1 MKIVSGGIC
10 AVKGVRAFG
19 LKEGKNG
26 VAVISGGGHA
36 AGVFTKNK
44 IVAAPVTL
52 TREHLEQSGQ
62 IRAIIANSGSANAY
76 TGARGMADARLIA
89 QRLGERLQI
98 EHNQVAVASTGVIG
112 RPLNVK
118 WISSKLDDVIT
129 HLRQDEE
136 GNLRA
141 AKAIM
146 TTDTTPKH
154 IAVDINGLRIGGIA
168 KGAGM
173 IEPNMSTMLAF
184 IYTDASLPSEVLR
197 ECLTRATDVSFNMVT
212 VDGDTSTND
221 MALLVATGKS
231 RTDISTTKFQKGLN
245 FVSVELAKMIAMD
258 GEGAT
263 KLIEVRVTGAE
274 SQKDA
279 VRVAK
284 AVVRSVLVKTALFGA
299 DPNWGRIVAAVGY
312 SGAHFNP
319 ELLSLTISDRF
330 DEVVNL
336 INRGM
341 EVSTAWGE
349 QPTRK
354 ASEIMRSDYI
364 IVTIDLSAGTKQA
377 TAWGC
382 DLTYDYV
389 RINAE
394 YTT

>member
-1 MKIVSGGIC
+1 MKIVNGGIC
-10 AVKGVRAFG
+10 AVRGVKAFG
-19 LKEGKNG
+19 LKKGKNG

-44 IVAAPVTL
+44 ITAAPVIV
-52 TREHLEQSGQ
+52 TREHLKQSGQ
-62 IRAIIANSGSANAY
+62 IRAIIANSGGANAY
-76 TGARGMADARLIA
+76 TGVRGVADARLMA

-112 RPLNVK
+112 RPLNLK
-118 WISSKLDDVIT
+118 WISSKLDDVIA

-141 AKAIM
+141 VKAIM

-154 IAVDINGLRIGGIA
+154 IAVDVNGLRIGGIA

-184 IYTDASLPSEVLR
+184 IYTDALLPSEVLQ
-197 ECLTRATDVSFNMVT
+197 ECLVRATNVSFNMVS

-245 FVSVELAKMIAMD
+245 FVSIELAKMIAMD

-263 KLIEVRVTGAE
+263 KLIEVRVTGAA

-284 AVVRSVLVKTALFGA
+284 AVVRSALVKTALFGA
-299 DPNWGRIVAAVGY
+299 DPNWGRIVNAVGY
-312 SGAHFNP
+312 SGANFNP

-330 DEVVNL
+330 DEVVNI
-336 INRGM
+336 INRGKK
-341 EVSTAWGE
+341 VSAEWIE
-349 QPTRK
+349 QPTHK
-354 ASEIMRSDYI
+354 ASEILRSDYI

>member
-1 MKIVSGGIC
+1 MKTIGGGVC

-26 VAVISGGGHA
+26 VAVISGGGQA
-36 AGVFTKNK
+36 TGVFTRNK
-44 IVAAPVTL
+44 IVAAPIIV
-52 TREHLEQSGQ
+52 TREHLVQSGQ
-62 IRAIIANSGSANAY
+62 IYAIIANSGIANAY
-76 TGARGMADARLIA
+76 TGAQGITNARRMAWRLA
-89 QRLGERLQI
+89 EQLNI

-112 RPLNVK
+112 RPLNFK
-118 WISSKLDDVIT
+118 WIATKLGDVIT
-129 HLRQDEE
+129 HLRRDEE

-146 TTDTTPKH
+146 TTDTTPKYV
-154 IAVDINGLRIGGIA
+154 AVDVNGLRIGGVA

-173 IEPNMSTMLAF
+173 IEPNMGTMLAF
-184 IYTDASLPSEVLR
+184 IYTDALLPSEVLKK
-197 ECLTRATDVSFNMVT
+197 CLIRAVDMSFNMVT

-221 MALLVATGKS
+221 MALLIATGKS
-231 RTDISTTKFQKGLN
+231 QTDISVTKFQKGLN
-245 FVSVELAKMIAMD
+245 FVCVELAKMIAMD

-279 VRVAK
+279 VRAAK
-284 AVVRSVLVKTALFGA
+284 AVVRSLLVKTALFGA

-319 ELLSLTISDRF
+319 DLLSLAISDRF
-330 DEVVNL
+330 DEVVN
-336 INRGM
+336 IISRGV
-341 EVSTAWGE
+341 EVLSTKGE
-349 QPTRK
+349 RMVRK
-354 ASEIMRSDYI
+354 LSEIMHGNYI
-364 IVTIDLSAGTKQA
+364 IVTIDLNAGIKHA
-377 TAWGC
+377 AAWGC

>member
-44 IVAAPVTL
+44 IVAAPVTV

-62 IRAIIANSGSANAY
+62 IRAIIANSGRANAY

-89 QRLGERLQI
+89 QKLGERLQI

-129 HLRQDEE
+129 RLRQDEE

-184 IYTDASLPSEVLR
+184 IYTDAPLPSEVLR

-231 RTDISTTKFQKGLN
+231 QTDISTTKFQKGLN

-341 EVSTAWGE
+341 EVSAAWGE
-349 QPTRK
+349 QPLGK
-354 ASEIMRSDYI
+354 ASEIMHSDYI
-364 IVTIDLSAGTKQA
+364 IVAIDLSAGTKQA

>member
-44 IVAAPVTL
+44 IVAAPVTV

-76 TGARGMADARLIA
+76 TGARGMADARLMA
-89 QRLGERLQI
+89 QRLGEQLQI

-184 IYTDASLPSEVLR
+184 IYTDATMPSEVLR
-197 ECLTRATDVSFNMVT
+197 ECLTQATDVSFNMVT

-221 MALLVATGKS
+221 MALLMATGKS
-231 RTDISTTKFQKGLN
+231 PTDISTTKFQKGLN

-279 VRVAK
+279 VRAAK

-336 INRGM
+336 INRGI
-341 EVSTAWGE
+341 EVSAAWGE
-349 QPTRK
+349 QLMGK

>member
-112 RPLNVK
+112 KPLNVK

-184 IYTDASLPSEVLR
+184 IYTDAPLPSEVLR
-197 ECLTRATDVSFNMVT
+197 ECLTRAADVSFNMVT

-341 EVSTAWGE
+341 EVSAAWGE
-349 QPTRK
+349 QPTGK

>member
-184 IYTDASLPSEVLR
+184 IYTDAPLPSEVLR

-341 EVSTAWGE
+341 EVSAAWGK
-349 QPTRK
+349 QPTGK

>member
-1 MKIVSGGIC
+1 MKIVNGGIC
-10 AVKGVRAFG
+10 AVKGVRTFG

-26 VAVISGGGHA
+26 VAIISGGGEA
-36 AGVFTKNK
+36 AGVFTNNK
-44 IVAAPVTL
+44 IAAAPVIV

-62 IRAIIANSGSANAY
+62 IRAILVNSGSANAY
-76 TGARGMADARLIA
+76 TGTRGMADARLMA
-89 QRLGERLQI
+89 QKLGERLQI

-112 RPLNVK
+112 RPLDFK
-118 WISSKLDDVIT
+118 WISSKLDDVIA

-136 GNLRA
+136 GNLCA

-146 TTDTTPKH
+146 TTDTTPKY
-154 IAVDINGLRIGGIA
+154 IAVDVNGLRIGGIA

-184 IYTDASLPSEVLR
+184 IYTDAFLPSEVLR
-197 ECLTRATDVSFNMVT
+197 ESLIRAVDVSFNMVT

-221 MALLVATGKS
+221 MALLAATGNS
-231 RTDISTTKFQKGLN
+231 RTDISATKFQKGLN
-245 FVSVELAKMIAMD
+245 FVSIELAKMIAMD

-263 KLIEVRVTGAE
+263 KLIEVRVTNAE

-279 VRVAK
+279 VRAAK

-312 SGAHFNP
+312 SGANFKP

-330 DEVVNL
+330 DGVVNL
-336 INRGM
+336 INRG
-341 EVSTAWGE
+341 EGVSTEWGE
-349 QPTRK
+349 QQMRK
-354 ASEIMRSDYI
+354 VSEIMRRDYI